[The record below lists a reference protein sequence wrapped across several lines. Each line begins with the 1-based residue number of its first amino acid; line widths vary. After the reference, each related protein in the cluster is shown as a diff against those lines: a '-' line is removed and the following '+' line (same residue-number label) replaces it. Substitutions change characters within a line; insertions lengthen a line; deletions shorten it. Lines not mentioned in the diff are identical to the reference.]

1 MATQTNQIGRYRMVG
16 TLGQGAMGRV
26 YLAEDPFLGVKVAV
40 KLIKRDSMREN
51 EVILLRFRREA
62 ALGARIRHP
71 NIVGIYDVGLDA
83 DHGPYMVMEY
93 INGHEL
99 LQHMARTDTTVAQRL
114 DWIRQVAGA
123 LYTAHRAG
131 VIHRD
136 VKPGNVLINAEGRAK
151 RSDWG
156 VSRVDRSPMGR
167 DEPGQ
172 IQGGELGDMVT
183 PVPGGTGEELPQV
196 SAEPAEGSV
205 SVTLTQMGTL
215 IGTPAYTAPELLVNK
230 APYSPATD
238 QWSLAV
244 TTFQILMGHMPF
256 SSGTIQSTLE
266 AIAYGPLDWLME
278 APEGVQ
284 ACFEKALAK
293 DPHLRHRDLQEFVS
307 ALQEA
312 YGLPPAPIP
321 GPFAHAA
328 SIQAEGAE
336 QARGRSL
343 PTLRWRPLALFAGG
357 ALLLSLGAWWLFHSP
372 VEWRDLT
379 VHSQPEG
386 ATVYLDGALLGKT
399 PLDNLRVEDRGRHL
413 KVARKHYRIFE
424 RHLREDE
431 DFVSVALQLAPFRVD
446 IQVDP
451 PEAKL
456 FLDGQPLG
464 QGPLLGHLVSA
475 PGSHVLEV
483 RLPGY
488 RTEKLQLHPSQPLPR
503 PITLQPERTGPPIL

>member
-1 MATQTNQIGRYRMVG
+1 MATQTSQIGRYRMVG

-26 YLAEDPFLGVKVAV
+26 YLAEDPFLGVRVAV

-71 NIVGIYDVGLDA
+71 NIVGIYDVGLDP

-99 LQHMARTDTTVAQRL
+99 LQHMARTDTSVAQRL

-123 LYTAHRAG
+123 LHTAHRAG

-136 VKPGNVLINAEGRAK
+136 VKPGNVLINAEGQAK
-151 RSDWG
+151 LIDWG
-156 VSRVDRSPMGR
+156 VARVDGSLMER

-172 IQGGELGDMVT
+172 IQGGEAGDMVT
-183 PVPGGTGEELPQV
+183 PVHGGEDLPPV

-230 APYSPATD
+230 APYSQATD

-244 TTFQILMGHMPF
+244 TAFQILMGHMPF
-256 SSGTIQSTLE
+256 ASGTIQSTLE
-266 AIAYGPLDWLME
+266 AIAYGPLDWLMD
-278 APEGVQ
+278 APEAVQ

-293 DPHLRHRDLQEFVS
+293 DPAQRHRDLQDFVS
-307 ALQEA
+307 ALLEA
-312 YGLPPAPIP
+312 YGEPAAAIP
-321 GPFAHAA
+321 GPFTHAA
-328 SIQAEGAE
+328 SIQAQGAE
-336 QARGRSL
+336 QPRGRAR
-343 PTLRWRPLALFAGG
+343 PTLRWRPLALVAGG
-357 ALLLSLGAWWLFHSP
+357 AALLALGAWWLFRSP

-379 VHSQPEG
+379 VHTQPEG
-386 ATVYLDGALLGKT
+386 ATVYLDGTLLGKT

-413 KVARKHYRIFE
+413 KIARKHYRVFE

-431 DFVSVALQLAPFRVD
+431 DFVSVALQLAPFKVD
-446 IQVDP
+446 IEVEP
-451 PEAKL
+451 AEAKL

-464 QGPLLGHLVSA
+464 QGPLPGFLVSA
-475 PGSHVLEV
+475 PGSHVLEA

-488 RTEKLQLHPSQPLPR
+488 RTEKLQLDPARPLPR
-503 PITLQPERTGPPIL
+503 PIKLKPEPPGPPIL